1 MNSNGQ
7 QQGQASEGSFVH
19 SLLSNQNPVQ
29 AYEQSAGGSSDMQSV
44 SPGSLSMNGQYYNQ
58 NQGRVTPNDQGGSQ
72 SGMDMHMQQ
81 QSYMQQRQT
90 RSQPVITTLQ
100 EFAVQVQHFEKSQMI
115 ELLWSQR
122 NSLLQWQRRAT
133 QLEMQLNL
141 QQQQTPAT
149 MGMNMNGAQGGYYN
163 EPASVRQMQPP
174 LVSSVPP
181 SVSSEAELQRENE
194 RRNAR
199 AWQEQQHYRSYSERG
214 PEYGGAAPS
223 NPQAPAGSASLPSMH
238 IPGTNPN
245 LYWKKVQTLKSAY
258 ARELYFAHR
267 ALSQHNAPPNSAQS
281 NKADNV
287 KHNISVAM
295 TVLNETPTAIQ
306 PRPFDVLDA
315 IEKFIINTV
324 IPIVRKVQSGMASH
338 SQSMTSP
345 GNPTGEL
352 NAHAGQD
359 PYKGRVM
366 MNNSIPP
373 SQSRLPATP
382 SDSKYQPPRPN
393 MVSKMQN
400 SSSTSLNSMTNTTSS
415 GQYQSAESASVA
427 SANRTGGGRSDEPRK
442 SKPSVGSTPALP
454 AVSSIPIHDSSNGN
468 SRGIATSEAKENL
481 KATDSKKV
489 NPSMED
495 NLNDFSDF
503 PDLDFEDDLTDM
515 TTTSKYN
522 KENSSS
528 YNPKKRSMADI

>member
-7 QQGQASEGSFVH
+7 QQGHASEGSFVH
-19 SLLSNQNPVQ
+19 SLLSNQNPMQ
-29 AYEQSAGGSSDMQSV
+29 AYEQSAGGSSEMQGAG
-44 SPGSLSMNGQYYNQ
+44 PGSLPMNGQYYNPS
-58 NQGRVTPNDQGGSQ
+58 QGRVAPNDHGGSQ
-72 SGMDMHMQQ
+72 SKMEMQMQQ

-141 QQQQTPAT
+141 QQQARTT

-163 EPASVRQMQPP
+163 DRQMQQP
-174 LVSSVPP
+174 LVANVPP
-181 SVSSEAELQRENE
+181 NVSSEAELQRENE

-199 AWQEQQHYRSYSERG
+199 AWQEQQQYQSYSEPG
-214 PEYGGAAPS
+214 PEYGGAGAS
-223 NPQAPAGSASLPSMH
+223 NPQTPAASAVLPSMH
-238 IPGTNPN
+238 IPGTNPS

-287 KHNISVAM
+287 KHNIGVAIS
-295 TVLNETPTAIQ
+295 VLNETPKAIQ

-315 IEKFIINTV
+315 IERFIVNTV
-324 IPIVRKVQSGMASH
+324 VPIVRKVQSGMVSH

-345 GNPTGEL
+345 GNPTGDL
-352 NAHAGQD
+352 SAQTGQD
-359 PYKGRVM
+359 PNKGSMGGRVM
-366 MNNSIPP
+366 MNNNIPP
-373 SQSRLPATP
+373 NQSRLPAMP
-382 SDSKYQPPRPN
+382 SENKSYQSPN
-393 MVSKMQN
+393 MVTKVQN
-400 SSSTSLNSMTNTTSS
+400 SSSTSLNSMTSTSS
-415 GQYQSAESASVA
+415 SGHYYSVESAPVA
-427 SANRTGGGRSDEPRK
+427 LANKSEGGRSDESRK
-442 SKPSVGSTPALP
+442 PKPSISALP
-454 AVSSIPIHDSSNGN
+454 VVSAIHDSSNGN
-468 SRGIATSEAKENL
+468 SRGIATSEAKDNL

-515 TTTSKYN
+515 TTSKYN

-528 YNPKKRSMADI
+528 FNPKKRSIADI